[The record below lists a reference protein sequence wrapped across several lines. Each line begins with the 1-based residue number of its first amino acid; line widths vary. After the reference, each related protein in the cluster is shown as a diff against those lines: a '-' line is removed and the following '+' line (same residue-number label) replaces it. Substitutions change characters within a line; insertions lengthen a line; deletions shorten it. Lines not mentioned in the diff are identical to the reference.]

1 MSMVCQWSLRNTV
14 CWQREG
20 QMMWGFFVGFF
31 KQGVE
36 WLLSLWFDEDNLMAF
51 EWQIWLSAKI
61 LPGRPW
67 SRPLCRFS
75 AARSIC
81 FSVSRTTSLSVTS
94 SANSMSALTADAADP
109 ITPLRT
115 GSIPPRNKSLLLIF
129 PESLVL
135 IIIYSSCVVVGC
147 C

>member
-20 QMMWGFFVGFF
+20 QMMWVFFVGFF

-94 SANSMSALTADAADP
+94 STNSMSALTADTADP